1 MVMNLQEYKKT
12 LQQGIS
18 VLDGLLELYTPDK
31 QVENDWAA
39 ICLSDTR
46 NLQRSFLE
54 RLANPLLAVT
64 AEETSPAMLSI
75 QKYLDNHWADYREFP
90 VANAQ
95 KRTIIVDFHT
105 QLKAVAKQIGQ
116 LYNAVRV
123 SS

>member
-1 MVMNLQEYKKT
+1 MVMYLQEYKEL
-12 LQQGIS
+12 LQKGIS
-18 VLDGLLELYTPDK
+18 VLNGILELYTSDE
-31 QVENDWAA
+31 QAGDDWAA

-75 QKYLDNHWADYREFP
+75 QQYIDSHWADYREFP
-90 VANAQ
+90 VVNSQ
-95 KRTIIVDFHT
+95 KRTLIVDFHT

-123 SS
+123 IG